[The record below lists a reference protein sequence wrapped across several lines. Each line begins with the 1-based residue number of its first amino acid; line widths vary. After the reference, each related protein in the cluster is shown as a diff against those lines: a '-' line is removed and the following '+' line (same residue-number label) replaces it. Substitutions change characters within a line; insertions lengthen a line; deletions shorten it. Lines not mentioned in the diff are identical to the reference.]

1 MTVGKVCSR
10 EVVVAS
16 KDSTIIDVARLMRQH
31 HVGDVVIVDS
41 NGNGDQPKPIGIITD
56 RDIVVELIACEVSF
70 DAVSV
75 GDVMSFELTTARE
88 QDSIWKTLHRL
99 RTKGVRRIPV
109 VNDEGGLEGIL
120 TVDDLLELLAEEL
133 ILLAK
138 VPAREQMLEK
148 ETKP

>member
-1 MTVGKVCSR
+1 MTVGKFCSR

-41 NGNGDQPKPIGIITD
+41 SGDQTKPIGIITD

-75 GDVMSFELTTARE
+75 GDVMSFELITARE
-88 QDSIWKTLHRL
+88 QDSIWESLHRL
-99 RTKGVRRIPV
+99 HTKGVRRIPV